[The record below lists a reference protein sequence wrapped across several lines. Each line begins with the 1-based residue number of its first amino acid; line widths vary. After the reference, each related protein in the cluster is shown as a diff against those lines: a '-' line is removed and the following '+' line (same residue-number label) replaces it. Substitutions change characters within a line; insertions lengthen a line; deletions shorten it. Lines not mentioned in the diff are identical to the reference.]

1 MRTVLRKAY
10 LPLFLSLLS
19 VFCLATPAHAEE
31 EIDALLDR
39 VREAVGHENL
49 RAWERGIMVKG
60 IGEAMDLP
68 SRFCL
73 FYLSDGRFRTDVM
86 AEVSFT
92 EGFDGTR
99 GWTTDITDMP
109 GHLEHTGLEAK
120 KISAWILGGHW
131 LDSSCPLEFEE
142 MEDGLLLR
150 LPEGKISVELQI
162 DPATALPREIT
173 WHPRREA
180 SRVVLEDYREVQGPA
195 GAFRFPHKIVTTEAG
210 MVVSIEVERVLK
222 APGHVGK
229 LCCPVTRRPADTKF
243 DRNKP
248 PDVELEYAPDSHL
261 LVHPLLDGRDMGWFL
276 LDTGC
281 GMDVIHTATADALG
295 MAKIGKLKG
304 AGVGGMADVRFRKG
318 KILALGPVEIE
329 KPIFAGLDLSFLS
342 LSYGRKIGGL
352 LGHGFLS
359 RVLVEL
365 DMKNKELRLYEPGTW
380 DERREDWQEIVFHNN
395 GPGIV
400 GELPGGRK
408 GIFYLD
414 SGAPGTV
421 AFSQYYIAKEELF
434 GDGPVNRSMTGG
446 VGGNV
451 LAYNGMIPWFAFG
464 GHRFED
470 LGVTLVK
477 ADDGVMAERAVAGLI
492 GNDLMGRFKLLWD
505 VPGKRIAFLDSAAE

>member
-1 MRTVLRKAY
+1 MKTVMWKVCI
-10 LPLFLSLLS
+10 PFLLAVLS
-19 VFCLATPAHAEE
+19 VFYLATPAYAGE
-31 EIDALLDR
+31 EIDVLLDR
-39 VREAVGHENL
+39 VREAAGHESL
-49 RAWERGIMVKG
+49 RAWERGIMVT
-60 IGEAMDLP
+60 GEGESMCMP

-73 FYLSDGRFRTDVM
+73 FLLSDGRFRIDVM
-86 AEVSFT
+86 AEVNST
-92 EGFDGTR
+92 EGFDGVR
-99 GWTTDITDMP
+99 GWTTDFTDMP

-142 MEDGLLLR
+142 KEDGLLLR
-150 LPEGKISVELQI
+150 LREGTISVELQI
-162 DPATALPREIT
+162 DPETALPREIT
-173 WHPRREA
+173 WRPRKEA
-180 SRVVLEDYREVQGPA
+180 SRVVLEDYREVPGPA
-195 GAFRFPHKIVTTEAG
+195 GAFLFPHKIVTTEAG
-210 MVVSIEVERVLK
+210 MVVSIEVERVLQ
-222 APGHVGK
+222 APEHVGE

-243 DRNKP
+243 DKNKP
-248 PDVELEYAPDSHL
+248 PDVELEYAPDRHL
-261 LVHPLLDGRDMGWFL
+261 LVHPILDGRDVGWFM

-281 GMDVIHTATADALG
+281 GMDVIHNTTADALG

-318 KILALGPVEIE
+318 KTLALGPVEIE
-329 KPIFAGLDLSFLS
+329 NPIFAGLDLSFLS
-342 LSYGRKIGGL
+342 QSYGRRIGGL

-365 DMKNKELRLYEPGTW
+365 DMKNEELRLYEPGTW

-400 GELPGGRK
+400 GELAGGRK

-421 AFSQYYIAKEELF
+421 AFSQYYIDKEELF
-434 GDGPVNRSMTGG
+434 GDGPVSRSMTGG

-464 GHRFED
+464 GHRFEN